1 MTSISR
7 FKPRLQVT
15 RCPYGAIIKRDL
27 GHDRLRIHIQR
38 VAIGVDRKCA
48 INFKGGFDGSISRVD
63 VVQIYID
70 DVLGEFSLTKGSE
83 SSCM

>member
-1 MTSISR
+1 MVPSSNVIW
-7 FKPRLQVT
+7 
-15 RCPYGAIIKRDL
+15 

-70 DVLGEFSLTKGSE
+70 DGFGRILAYKRKRVVVLL
-83 SSCM
+83 